1 MPGLHTY
8 RMSDDADDVFGDH
21 CERLAERWGGPGK
34 GFLLTP
40 IHEPT
45 EQHDVAIYAAYTRGD
60 ARRFAALVRDARHYL
75 EVHPHFG
82 DDMPGLDAK
91 VVRQFV
97 KLEAAL
103 QSDCGGI
110 DSMQQVERWFR
121 RAAKTR
127 KRNANP
133 LAALAVIAA
142 AVVMVVWMVR
152 SCG

>member
-1 MPGLHTY
+1 MPGHHTY
-8 RMSDDADDVFGDH
+8 QMSEDADDAFGDH

-40 IHEPT
+40 IPEPT
-45 EQHDVAIYAAYTRGD
+45 EQHDVVIYAAYTRCD

-91 VVRQFV
+91 VVRQFG

-103 QSDCGGI
+103 QADCGGI

-121 RAAKTR
+121 KASR
-127 KRNANP
+127 KQKRHAHP
-133 LAALAVIAA
+133 LAALAAIAA
-142 AVVMVVWMVR
+142 GVVMVVWMVR